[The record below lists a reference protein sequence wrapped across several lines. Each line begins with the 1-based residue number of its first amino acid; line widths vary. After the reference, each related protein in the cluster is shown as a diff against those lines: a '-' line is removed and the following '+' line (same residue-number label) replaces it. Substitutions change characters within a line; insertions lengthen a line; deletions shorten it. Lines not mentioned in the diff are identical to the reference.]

1 MTTAARNGNN
11 KAARP
16 PNESWSPPP
25 APENLR
31 RFPMVKAIRLSER
44 GGPEV
49 LKWQDVEVGAVGV
62 SDALVRHTAIGVN
75 FADVYLRT
83 GLYPQPLPSGIGSEA
98 AGVVEAVGRNVRGIK
113 AGDRVVYTS
122 RAPGSYAEQRVLRAD
137 ALLKIPAGVSD
148 EQAAAVL
155 LKGLTTWFLL
165 RQTCKLKRG
174 ETVLVPAAAGGV
186 GLILNQWARS
196 LGAKVIGVVS
206 TDDKAKLARRSG
218 CNQVLVGYEDLA
230 ARVRK
235 LNRGNGVD
243 VVYDGVGKDTLI
255 ASLDSLRPRGL
266 MVSFGNASGAAEPF
280 SPMELVKRGSLYFT
294 RAASGDYLANAEARR
309 AGARELFGLIKR
321 KVIRVHIGQRYPLA
335 AAAQAQRDLESRSTV
350 GSTVLVP

>member
-1 MTTAARNGNN
+1 MA
-11 KAARP
+11 
-16 PNESWSPPP
+16 
-25 APENLR
+25 
-31 RFPMVKAIRLSER
+31 KAIRMSER

-49 LKWQDVEVGAVGV
+49 LQWQDVVVGAVGAN
-62 SDALVRHTAIGVN
+62 DALVRHTAIGVN

-98 AGVVEAVGRNVRGIK
+98 AGVVEAVGRKVRGIG
-113 AGDRVVYTS
+113 AGDRVVYS
-122 RAPGSYAEQRVLRAD
+122 FPVPGAYAEQRVLPAD

-165 RQTCKLKRG
+165 RQTCKVKRG
-174 ETVLVPAAAGGV
+174 DVVLLPAAAGGV
-186 GLILNQWARS
+186 GLILSQWART
-196 LGAKVIGVVS
+196 LGARVIGVVS
-206 TDDKAKLARRSG
+206 TDDKARLARRSG

-235 LNRGNGVD
+235 LNGGYGVD
-243 VVYDGVGKDTLI
+243 MVYDGVGKDTLF

-266 MVSFGNASGAAEPF
+266 MVSFGNASGAAPPF
-280 SPMELVKRGSLYFT
+280 SPLELARRGSLYFT
-294 RAASGDYLANAEARR
+294 RAAAGDYLGNAEARR
-309 AGARELFGLIKR
+309 TGARALFALIKR
-321 KVIRVHIGQRYPLA
+321 KVVRAHIGQRYPLA
-335 AAAQAQRDLESRSTV
+335 AAAQAQRDLESRRTI